1 MKCNGREAV
10 TNFEPALYDVEM
22 MPEAE
27 CEGSALLDNSFL
39 S

>member
-22 MPEAE
+22 MSEAE